1 MNVLLE
7 AGWVD
12 QGLWYFV
19 PSRSLNVSG
28 FSEPDPRKWEETREG
43 EGEGVNGSALPE
55 DASSG
60 FYAPEYRDET
70 CSVLDDKA

>member
-12 QGLWYFV
+12 QGLWYLV
-19 PSRSLNVSG
+19 LSTSLNVSG
-28 FSEPDPRKWEETREG
+28 FSEPDPRKWEETG
-43 EGEGVNGSALPE
+43 EGEGFNGSALRE

-60 FYAPEYRDET
+60 FYAPEYKDET
-70 CSVLDDKA
+70 CSIFDDKA